1 MAASPAPTP
10 DTPGAVPFMSCSEC
24 RAPMR
29 AQYFVVNDRPVC
41 TKCRSTFAQRIARTD
56 GQGAMLRVGIQG
68 ALVALTGMVG
78 LTAVSIVWP
87 PARIF
92 LLIPIGYLVGK
103 RMMKALDGYSNRRY
117 QYLAVG
123 LTYAS
128 FLIGF
133 AVPAAI
139 EEKSSRER
147 LAINR
152 AKMQGTMATQADA
165 LRDELGDLTAPAV
178 PAEDPEASAATEA
191 SAADEGAEPEAAPA
205 APATDADDADTGP
218 DLGLGLVVLLFL
230 PVLALFQFGLTFSA
244 AGLMSLGYA
253 LYQAWNQTDGQGL
266 QFTLSGPYRVGE
278 GPIPAR

>member
-68 ALVALTGMVG
+68 ALVALAGMVV

-92 LLIPIGYLVGK
+92 LLIPIGYFVGK

-165 LRDELGDLTAPAV
+165 LRDELGDLTAPAA
-178 PAEDPEASAATEA
+178 PAEDAEA
-191 SAADEGAEPEAAPA
+191 SAADEGAEPEAPPA
-205 APATDADDADTGP
+205 APAADVDDADTGP
-218 DLGLGLVVLLFL
+218 GLGLVV
-230 PVLALFQFGLTFSA
+230 
-244 AGLMSLGYA
+244 
-253 LYQAWNQTDGQGL
+253 
-266 QFTLSGPYRVGE
+266 
-278 GPIPAR
+278 

>member
-10 DTPGAVPFMSCSEC
+10 ETPGAVPFMSCSEC

-29 AQYFVVNDRPVC
+29 AQYFVVNERPVC
-41 TKCRSTFAQRIARTD
+41 TKCRSTYAQRIARTE

-68 ALVALTGMVG
+68 ALVALAGIVVLIG
-78 LTAVSIVWP
+78 VSIVWP

-103 RMMKALDGYSNRRY
+103 QMMKALDGYSNRRY

-123 LTYAS
+123 LTCTC

-133 AVPAAI
+133 AVAAGI
-139 EEKSSRER
+139 EDKSSRER

-152 AKMQGTMATQADA
+152 AKMQGTMATQGDA
-165 LRDELGDLTAPAV
+165 LRDELGDL
-178 PAEDPEASAATEA
+178 
-191 SAADEGAEPEAAPA
+191 AAPA
-205 APATDADDADTGP
+205 ASVEDAESSADDEAAADEAPAAAAAAEAEEDTDTGP
-218 DLGLGLVVLLFL
+218 GLALGLAVLLFL
-230 PVLALFQFGLTFSA
+230 PVLALMQFGLTFSA

-253 LYQAWNQTDGQGL
+253 LYQAWHQTDGQGL
-266 QFTLSGPYRVGE
+266 QLTLSGPYRVGQ

>member
-1 MAASPAPTP
+1 MAGSPAPTP
-10 DTPGAVPFMSCSEC
+10 DTPGAAPFMSCSEC

-29 AQYFVVNDRPVC
+29 AQYFVVNERPVC
-41 TKCRSTFAQRIARTD
+41 TKCRSTYAQRIARTD
-56 GQGAMLRVGIQG
+56 GQGALLRVGIQG
-68 ALVALTGMVG
+68 ALVALAGIIV

-92 LLIPIGYLVGK
+92 LLIPIGYLLGK
-103 RMMKALDGYSNRRY
+103 RMMKALDGYSARRY

-133 AVPAAI
+133 AIPAAI

-147 LAINR
+147 LAVNR
-152 AKMQGTMATQADA
+152 AKMQGTMATQTDA
-165 LRDELGDLTAPAV
+165 LRDELSNLT
-178 PAEDPEASAATEA
+178 
-191 SAADEGAEPEAAPA
+191 APA
-205 APATDADDADTGP
+205 APAEDAEPSTNDEASADEARAAAPAAEAHDDDTGP
-218 DLGLGLVVLLFL
+218 GLGLALGMLLFL
-230 PVLALFQFGLTFSA
+230 PVIALLQFGLTFSA

-266 QFTLSGPYRVGE
+266 RLTLSGPYRVGQ